1 VIAAVSF
8 SFHRAFPR
16 MDSPAQILYSRLRH
30 MTQPNK
36 PPAVRPG
43 DSVRVLSLASPVE
56 EARLEKGREELVRL
70 GYAPVIDR
78 NAVLAADGFFSGSIS
93 GRLAALKEA
102 LTESSSRAVFC
113 SRGGYGTTQLLENLS
128 VALAQP
134 KIVLGYSDLTSLQIF
149 LWQKFRWITLYGPMV
164 ASGMDKG
171 AGAAKGYDRESLLN
185 ALTETKEGWTIGLHG
200 ESMAAGAADGVLL
213 GGCLTLIET
222 ALGTP
227 WELETKGAI
236 LVLEDRAMKPWQVD
250 RAFTH
255 LIQAGKLRSVRGL
268 ILGDFPECEAP
279 DGTETVKDVA
289 RRVLAP
295 LGVPMVWGAPVGHTM
310 RPMLTLPLGVRARL
324 VADEAGIGGAGKLE
338 IIEPTVS

>member
-1 VIAAVSF
+1 
-8 SFHRAFPR
+8 
-16 MDSPAQILYSRLRH
+16 
-30 MTQPNK
+30 MTQPLK

-43 DSVRVLSLASPVE
+43 DSVRVLSIASPVE
-56 EARLEKGREELVRL
+56 AARLERGREELVRL
-70 GYAPVIDR
+70 GYVTIMDGD
-78 NAVLAADGFFSGSIS
+78 AVLAADGFFSGSVA

-149 LWQKFRWITLYGPMV
+149 LWQKFRWVTLYGPMV

-171 AGAAKGYDRESLLN
+171 AGLTKGYDRESLLHG
-185 ALTETKEGWTIGLHG
+185 LTETKQGWTLELAG
-200 ESMAAGAADGVLL
+200 ESMVPGAAEGVLL

-227 WELETKGAI
+227 WELDTKGAI

-250 RAFTH
+250 RALTH
-255 LIQAGKLRSVRGL
+255 LIQAGKLRSVQGL
-268 ILGDFPECEAP
+268 LLGDFPECDGP

-289 RRVLAP
+289 RRILAP
-295 LGVPMVWGAPVGHTM
+295 LAVPVVWGAPVGHTM

-324 VADEAGIGGAGKLE
+324 AAVEAGKGGGGKLE
-338 IIEPTVS
+338 ILEPAVS

>member
-1 VIAAVSF
+1 M
-8 SFHRAFPR
+8 P
-16 MDSPAQILYSRLRH
+16 
-30 MTQPNK
+30 QPHK

-56 EARLEKGREELVRL
+56 EARLERGREEVVRL
-70 GYAPVIDR
+70 GYIPAIDR
-78 NAVLAADGFFSGSIS
+78 DAVLAADGFFSGSVPN
-93 GRLAALKEA
+93 RLAALKQA
-102 LTESSSRAVFC
+102 LSESSTRAVFC
-113 SRGGYGTTQLLENLS
+113 SRGGYGTTQLFEGLS
-128 VALAQP
+128 VALTAP

-149 LWQKFRWITLYGPMV
+149 LWQKFRWVSLYGPMV

-171 AGAAKGYDRESLLN
+171 AGVTKGYDRESLVR
-185 ALTETKEGWTIGLHG
+185 ALTETKQGWPIGLSG
-200 ESMAAGAADGVLL
+200 ESMSAGSAEGILL

-227 WELETKGAI
+227 WELETKGSI

-250 RAFTH
+250 RALTH
-255 LIQAGKLRSVRGL
+255 LIQAGKLRGVQGL
-268 ILGDFPECEAP
+268 LLGDFPECEGP

-324 VADEAGIGGAGKLE
+324 VAGEAGNGGGNRLE
-338 IIEPTVS
+338 ILEPAVS